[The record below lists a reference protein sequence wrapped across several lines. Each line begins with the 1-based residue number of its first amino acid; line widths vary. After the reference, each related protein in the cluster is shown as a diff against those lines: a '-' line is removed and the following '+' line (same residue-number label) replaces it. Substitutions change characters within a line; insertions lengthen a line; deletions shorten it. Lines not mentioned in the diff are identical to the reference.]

1 MTRTW
6 TTPDSSVSNASESI
20 VSSRVGQKKD
30 CPTKKSCGAA
40 SSASMRSIRFC
51 SADESPANSSAA
63 NSTNRADLCRSIS
76 FLAEAWLHLLRRAHR
91 PNRDHADRAGGKET
105 MDQPVALSACAELLH
120 VATRSGSATTRNLH
134 RLAPAQYLG
143 RHRCRRLFCYPFD
156 FYPLGVEFHLRGFR
170 QHPVDRSHLLRTET
184 RRHRNRSDRRHSHR
198 QESAQKRN
206 NVGAGCARFY
216 CHLLFQGSIPRN
228 HPQRRRDWI

>member
-76 FLAEAWLHLLRRAHR
+76 FLAEAWLHLLRRAYR

-105 MDQPVALSACAELLH
+105 MDQPVALRSEEHTSELQ
-120 VATRSGSATTRNLH
+120 S
-134 RLAPAQYLG
+134 LAYL
-143 RHRCRRLFCYPFD
+143 
-156 FYPLGVEFHLRGFR
+156 
-170 QHPVDRSHLLRTET
+170 
-184 RRHRNRSDRRHSHR
+184 
-198 QESAQKRN
+198 
-206 NVGAGCARFY
+206 
-216 CHLLFQGSIPRN
+216 
-228 HPQRRRDWI
+228 